1 MLLYKFL
8 NVPWPPGKYAPMIK
22 YWMKYEIL
30 DVKNL
35 GRSMQSDGMFMF
47 NKVSSEEEFSKVTV
61 LSSGYV
67 R

>member
-1 MLLYKFL
+1 
-8 NVPWPPGKYAPMIK
+8 
-22 YWMKYEIL
+22 
-30 DVKNL
+30 
-35 GRSMQSDGMFMF
+35 MQSDGMFMF